1 LDIRRR
7 ERIKSLD
14 YIALK
19 AVQKKHPSYNK
30 GAENW
35 WRDVIRG
42 TALGAG
48 GNERGEL
55 ESLMTVFSALTFI
68 AVFSEVDLH
77 LSEIVKKLMKRFSS
91 KEGYCP
97 FDDAIPTR

>member
-1 LDIRRR
+1 
-7 ERIKSLD
+7 
-14 YIALK
+14 LK
-19 AVQKKHPSYNK
+19 AVRKEHPSYAK

-35 WRDVIRG
+35 WRDVIRR

-48 GNERGEL
+48 GNERGEFV
-55 ESLMTVFSALTFI
+55 SLMTVLSVLTFI
-68 AVFSEVDLH
+68 VAFSEIDAH

-91 KEGYCP
+91 REGYRA

>member
-1 LDIRRR
+1 M
-7 ERIKSLD
+7 
-14 YIALK
+14 K
-19 AVQKKHPSYNK
+19 AVQKEHPSYAK

-35 WRDVIRG
+35 WRDVIRR

-48 GNERGEL
+48 GNERGEFV
-55 ESLMTVFSALTFI
+55 SLMTTVLSALTFI
-68 AVFSEVDLH
+68 VAFSEIDAH

-91 KEGYCP
+91 REGYCA